1 MVLMMKIQLIC
12 VGQKMPQWI
21 SQGFQEYNKR
31 LSSHL
36 KLELVEIAL
45 PHRGKNADIQRLKE
59 EEGEKML
66 TIISP
71 QTHIV
76 ALDERGQLWNTQQLA
91 SQLQHWLNESSNVA
105 LLVGGPDGLSQN
117 CLNKARQKWSL
128 SPLTLPH
135 PLVRVVIAEQLYRA
149 WSLLNNHPY
158 HRE

>member
-1 MVLMMKIQLIC
+1 MMKIQLIC

>member
-1 MVLMMKIQLIC
+1 MKISLIC
-12 VGQKMPQWI
+12 VGQKMPQWV
-21 SQGFQEYNKR
+21 SQGFQEYSKR
-31 LSSHL
+31 LPSHL
-36 KLELVEIAL
+36 KLELVEIPL
-45 PHRGKNADIQRLKE
+45 PHRPKNADIQRLKD
-59 EEGEKML
+59 EEGETML
-66 TIISP
+66 AAIPP

-91 SQLQHWLNESSNVA
+91 SQLQHWLNESANIA
-105 LLVGGPDGLSQN
+105 LLVGGPDGLSAN

>member
-1 MVLMMKIQLIC
+1 MKIQLIC
-12 VGQKMPQWI
+12 VGQKMPQWV
-21 SQGFQEYNKR
+21 SQGFQEYSKR
-31 LSSHL
+31 LASHL

-45 PHRGKNADIQRLKE
+45 PHRHKNADIQRLKD

-66 TIISP
+66 AAITP
-71 QTHIV
+71 QTNIV
-76 ALDERGQLWNTQQLA
+76 ALDEHGQLWNTQQLA
-91 SQLQHWLNESSNVA
+91 FQLQQWMNESSNIA

-117 CLNKARQKWSL
+117 CLKRARQKWSL

>member
-1 MVLMMKIQLIC
+1 MMKIQLIC

-71 QTHIV
+71 QTHII

>member
-1 MVLMMKIQLIC
+1 MKMQLIC
-12 VGQKMPQWI
+12 VGQKMPQWV
-21 SQGFQEYNKR
+21 SQGFQEYSKR
-31 LSSHL
+31 LPSHL

-45 PHRGKNADIQRLKE
+45 PHRHKNADISRLMD

-66 TIISP
+66 TAITP
-71 QTHIV
+71 QTNVI

-91 SQLQHWLNESSNVA
+91 AQLQQWMNEGNNLA

-117 CLNKARQKWSL
+117 CLKRARQKWSL

-149 WSLLNNHPY
+149 WSLLNHHPY

>member
-1 MVLMMKIQLIC
+1 MNIHLIC
-12 VGQKMPQWI
+12 IGQKMPQWV

-31 LSSHL
+31 LPAHL

-45 PHRGKNADIQRLKE
+45 PHRSKNADINRLIE

-66 TIISP
+66 TVIPP

-76 ALDERGQLWNTQQLA
+76 ALDERGQSWTTQQLA
-91 SQLQHWLNESSNVA
+91 VQLQQWLNESAHVA
-105 LLVGGPDGLSQN
+105 LLVGGPDGLSEK
-117 CLNKARQKWSL
+117 CLKKARQKWSL

-135 PLVRVVIAEQLYRA
+135 PLVRVVIAEQIYRA
-149 WSLLNNHPY
+149 WSLLNHHPY